1 MTHLL
6 EVLSQEVVV
15 LLTFPHDAN
24 LFVKWKKAI
33 ILQLSKSI
41 MDFVN
46 VMDSRG
52 CFHVFTFHTKAPVFR
67 RCSLEKGVLRN
78 FAKFTGKHLRQ
89 SLFLIKLRA

>member
-46 VMDSRG
+46 VMNSRG
-52 CFHVFTFHTKAPVFR
+52 CFHVFTFHTKALVFR